1 MPHNVPLRAGDPR
14 RVGRYRLTGRL
25 AGLPSDDPLFIG
37 AAPDG
42 APVAISLLG
51 GDWAR
56 GGAARDRF
64 AAEAAVAKRVP
75 PFCAARV
82 LDAGVEADV
91 AYLVSEYIPGQSLL
105 ELVAEDGVRRGP
117 ELESLAIGMATG
129 LASVHQA
136 GLVHGSFGP
145 QYLILPAEGPPR
157 VVEYGITPP
166 YGSATP
172 SADMF
177 AWAQTVVFAA
187 TGHPPSGHG
196 YLDVLPDRTREPVQ
210 QCLGQ
215 DSLDRPAARAVLQF
229 LLGDGYP
236 AAGLLAEGS
245 RRAAG
250 SAVPTPRPTLA
261 PVSVPADRMHP
272 DGASERTEHPGP
284 ARPAGPPGR
293 PQPPRPGRVPAG
305 RDARAA
311 ARHSGE
317 SAVPGQQHAAQRR
330 GARASTQSARTRHPA
345 AWAIAGGAIVV
356 VVLAALLIVNLA
368 SGGRPSKHGK
378 LAATTH
384 SPAVTAAPTASPSLG
399 LTTPTAFGGTWSGP
413 VTQDA
418 ATFTASITLTAGQSS
433 GTIAYNGSGSEPFQ
447 CSGDLSLTAA
457 TATTVTMSQGIV
469 VGQSTCDNGTVT
481 LSLTASG
488 SINFDFQAQTA
499 GTAAATGTLTHT

>member
-1 MPHNVPLRAGDPR
+1 MPHHVPLRAGDPR

-25 AGLPSDDPLFIG
+25 AGLPSDDPLFVG

-42 APVAISLLG
+42 APVAITLLG

-82 LDAGVEADV
+82 LDAGVEGDA

-105 ELVAEDGVRRGP
+105 ELVAEDGVREGQ
-117 ELESLAIGMATG
+117 ELEALAIGMATG

-145 QYLILPAEGPPR
+145 QYLILPAEGSPR

-196 YLDVLPDRTREPVQ
+196 DLDFLPERTREPVQ
-210 QCLGQ
+210 QCLGL
-215 DSLDRPAARAVLQF
+215 DSLERPAARAVLQF

-245 RRAAG
+245 RRASRSTVQARPLSAAAATVAAERAQAG
-250 SAVPTPRPTLA
+250 GTSERVGRPGQARPAVPQPRGPQ
-261 PVSVPADRMHP
+261 
-272 DGASERTEHPGP
+272 P
-284 ARPAGPPGR
+284 ARPGR
-293 PQPPRPGRVPAG
+293 PSAG
-305 RDARAA
+305 REASAA
-311 ARHSGE
+311 FRHSGGDVE
-317 SAVPGQQHAAQRR
+317 PGQQH
-330 GARASTQSARTRHPA
+330 GARSRGQSARTRRPVV
-345 AWAIAGGAIVV
+345 WAIAGGAVV
-356 VVLAALLIVNLA
+356 VIVLVALLIVHLVQGD
-368 SGGRPSKHGK
+368 SPPSHGK
-378 LAATTH
+378 LAANART
-384 SPAVTAAPTASPSLG
+384 PAATASPTPSASLG
-399 LTTPTAFGGTWSGP
+399 PTTPTAFGGTWSGTL
-413 VTQDA
+413 TQSSD
-418 ATFTASITLTAGQSS
+418 TFTGTVTLTAGQSS
-433 GTIAYNGSGSEPFQ
+433 GTLAYDFIDLT
-447 CSGDLSLTAA
+447 CSGDLTLTSA
-457 TATTVTMSQGIV
+457 TSTALTMNLGIV
-469 VGQSTCDNGTVT
+469 VGQTQCSDGTVT
-481 LSLTASG
+481 LTLTPSG
-488 SINFDFQAQTA
+488 SVSFNFQSKTP
-499 GTAAATGTLTHT
+499 GTQPATGTLTRQ

>member
-1 MPHNVPLRAGDPR
+1 MPHHVPLRAGDPR
-14 RVGRYRLTGRL
+14 RVGRYRLTGQL

-42 APVAISLLG
+42 APVAITLLG

-82 LDAGVEADV
+82 LDAGVEGDV

-105 ELVAEDGVRRGP
+105 ELVAEDGVREGP
-117 ELESLAIGMATG
+117 ELEALAIGMATG

-145 QYLILPAEGPPR
+145 QYLILPTEGPPR

-196 YLDVLPDRTREPVQ
+196 DLDFLPDRTREPVQ
-210 QCLGQ
+210 QCLEL
-215 DSLDRPAARAVLQF
+215 DSLERPAARAVLQF

-245 RRAAG
+245 RRASR
-250 SAVPTPRPTLA
+250 SAVQARPLSAAAATMAAERGQPGGVFDRAEQARPT
-261 PVSVPADRMHP
+261 
-272 DGASERTEHPGP
+272 
-284 ARPAGPPGR
+284 RPAV
-293 PQPPRPGRVPAG
+293 PQPRGPQPTRPGHPPAG
-305 RDARAA
+305 RQVPAA
-311 ARHSGE
+311 FRHSGGDIE
-317 SAVPGQQHAAQRR
+317 PGQQHGAQRR
-330 GARASTQSARTRHPA
+330 GARSRGQSARTRRPVV
-345 AWAIAGGAIVV
+345 WAIVGGAVVV
-356 VVLAALLIVNLA
+356 VVLVALLIVHLVQG
-368 SGGRPSKHGK
+368 SGPSSNGK
-378 LAATTH
+378 LAANAHT
-384 SPAVTAAPTASPSLG
+384 PAPTASPTASASPG
-399 LTTPTAFGGTWSGP
+399 PTTPTAFGGTWSGTL
-413 VTQDA
+413 TQDSD
-418 ATFTASITLTAGQSS
+418 TFTGTVTLTAGQSS
-433 GTIAYNGSGSEPFQ
+433 GTLDYNFTDLT
-447 CSGDLSLTAA
+447 CSGDLTLTSA
-457 TATTVTMSQGIV
+457 TSTRLTMNLGIV
-469 VGQSTCDNGTVT
+469 QGQSQCSNGTVT
-481 LSLTASG
+481 LTLTPSG
-488 SINFDFQAQTA
+488 SVSFNFQSKTP
-499 GTAAATGTLTHT
+499 GTEPATGTLARQ